1 MAITQINYGDK
12 THFVQTDEPTD
23 PRLQVGALW
32 SDSDPVELYICTSVA
47 PAAFTLVGTGGG
59 GAPDTASYLTLSLSG
74 GLTSERVLTAG
85 TGISF
90 TDNGANGTLVI
101 DATGGPGS
109 ADDTL
114 AWLGL

>member
-32 SDSDPVELYICTSVA
+32 SDSDPVELYICTAVS
-47 PAAFTLVGTGGG
+47 PASFSLVGTGGG
-59 GAPDTASYLTLSLSG
+59 GAPESATFVVLSLNG
-74 GLTSERVLTAG
+74 TLTNERVLTAG
-85 TGISF
+85 AGITL
-90 TDNGANGTLVI
+90 TDNGAGDTLVI
-101 DATGGPGS
+101 EADAVAAS
-109 ADDTL
+109 SDETL